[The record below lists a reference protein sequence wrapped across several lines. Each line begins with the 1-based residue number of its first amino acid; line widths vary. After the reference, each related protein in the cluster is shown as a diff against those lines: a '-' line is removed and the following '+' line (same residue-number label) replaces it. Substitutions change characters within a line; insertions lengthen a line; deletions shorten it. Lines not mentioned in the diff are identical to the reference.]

1 MPCVVDHLS
10 ISDLEQRFR
19 SCPDPVE
26 ARHVQ
31 VIWLLA
37 QGHTVKATSKVTAF
51 GTRWIQQLVER
62 YNASGP
68 DALANGRRRNGLK
81 PSLLTAEVLEAV
93 RLRLAEPP
101 PDGGLWSSRKVA
113 DVMAA
118 HLGLGARSSPARL
131 GGAEGARL
139 VVAAPASQ
147 EPEVRHGRRGGGVQK
162 KVGGC
167 RRRGGGRPSRRP
179 RRGVLHRRAPPRPEA
194 GPPLG
199 VGPEGRAPDRP
210 SATTASSGST

>member
-1 MPCVVDHLS
+1 MRRVADHLD
-10 ISDLEQRFR
+10 IPELERRFR
-19 SCPDPVE
+19 TCPDPVE

-37 QGHTVKATSKVTAF
+37 QGHTVGATSKVTAF
-51 GTRWIQQLVER
+51 GARWIELLLAR

-118 HLGLGARSSPARL
+118 HLGLERVLPQRGWEALKALGWSLQRPRPKNPKSATAEEATAFKKSCRTSSPRK
-131 GGAEGARL
+131 RQPT
-139 VVAAPASQ
+139 PAS
-147 EPEVRHGRRGGGVQK
+147 
-162 KVGGC
+162 
-167 RRRGGGRPSRRP
+167 PSRCS
-179 RRGVLHRRAPPRPEA
+179 APT
-194 GPPLG
+194 
-199 VGPEGRAPDRP
+199 
-210 SATTASSGST
+210 STASA

>member
-10 ISDLEQRFR
+10 ILDLEQRFR
-19 SCPDPVE
+19 SCADPVE

-37 QGHTVKATSKVTAF
+37 QGHTVGATSKVTAF
-51 GTRWIQQLVER
+51 GTRWIQQLLER

-81 PSLLTAEVLEAV
+81 PSLLTAEVLAAV
-93 RLRLAEPP
+93 RLRLAEPA

-118 HLGLGARSSPARL
+118 HLGLERVLPQRGWEALKAL
-131 GGAEGARL
+131 GWSLQRPRPKNPKSATAEE
-139 VVAAPASQ
+139 AAAF
-147 EPEVRHGRRGGGVQK
+147 K
-162 KVGGC
+162 KSWQTSLP
-167 RRRGGGRPSRRP
+167 RRRPPTPVRRSRCS
-179 RRGVLHRRAPPRPEA
+179 APM
-194 GPPLG
+194 
-199 VGPEGRAPDRP
+199 
-210 SATTASSGST
+210 STASA